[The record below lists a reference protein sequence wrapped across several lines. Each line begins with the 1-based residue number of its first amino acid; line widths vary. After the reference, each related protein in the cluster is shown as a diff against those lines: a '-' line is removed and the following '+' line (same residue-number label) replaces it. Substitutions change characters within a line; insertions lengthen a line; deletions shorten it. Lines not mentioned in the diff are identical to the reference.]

1 MLTLLYMSP
10 QFRALQH
17 SASNTMLLN
26 NPPQYY
32 YWAWTMWPRPILP
45 MATSPLIT
53 TTPTQLN
60 TADHSWELD
69 IVLDRECE
77 NTALHP
83 AAGCWLCCLYEL
95 VWMCPISWPVA
106 GPCFAPHHP
115 HSVTLLAN
123 SRSSSLGINDDES
136 LPSLALSPLTLLM
149 QGDNAMDRMSTRT
162 QKCTYATHSWL
173 LTESVAVVLPKILLS
188 SLTIFAAGC
197 STNSPQIL
205 HPISKV
211 QWSES
216 VHCL

>member
-1 MLTLLYMSP
+1 M
-10 QFRALQH
+10 
-17 SASNTMLLN
+17 
-26 NPPQYY
+26 
-32 YWAWTMWPRPILP
+32 WARPILP

-60 TADHSWELD
+60 TAEHSWSQLRAGHCFGFWVWE
-69 IVLDRECE
+69 
-77 NTALHP
+77 HSP
-83 AAGCWLCCLYEL
+83 APSCWLCCLYEL

-123 SRSSSLGINDDES
+123 SRSSSLGINDDVS

-162 QKCTYATHSWL
+162 QKCTYATPSWL
-173 LTESVAVVLPKILLS
+173 ITESVAVVLPKILLS

>member
-10 QFRALQH
+10 QFRAGQH

-53 TTPTQLN
+53 TTPT
-60 TADHSWELD
+60 AEHSWPQLRAGHCFGLWVWEHSP
-69 IVLDRECE
+69 C
-77 NTALHP
+77 P
-83 AAGCWLCCLYEL
+83 APSCWLCCLYEL

-123 SRSSSLGINDDES
+123 SRSSSLGINDDVS
-136 LPSLALSPLTLLM
+136 LPSLALSLLTLLM

-188 SLTIFAAGC
+188 SLTIFASGC

-205 HPISKV
+205 HPIGSV
-211 QWSES
+211 ES
-216 VHCL
+216 V